1 MTDTANTAT
10 NVEDLM
16 KRVRS
21 EVALQKIR
29 SEKATGTDS
38 GTRFNDLD
46 GLPIYPNTPV
56 SLPRLPRSDSYVP
69 DKPGYVLADF
79 LVYHDVEFVRS
90 AYRGL
95 LRREPDANGF
105 AHHLELLRS
114 GQLNKAEILSA
125 LRYSTEGKACGVKV
139 LGLLRPPLLLT
150 VARIP
155 LVRFAVRLFNFIVGM
170 PAIFRNRERFER
182 DTVRWQHDQS
192 ARINVLASQIEIA
205 IGQAQLALAER
216 DSRLDHRI
224 QQLFC
229 LKSTVDGVSRELAAK
244 AGKAE
249 IDVLATNLAEM
260 TNHVEKSM
268 TKKATLAQVGAL
280 ENRIVEKI
288 LSLSKGLERKADSE
302 RLTQLTNHLVDL
314 VQSKADSAILA
325 ETVTRFDDSLARK
338 ATVALVEELARRIEE
353 ESFSL
358 SRELET
364 KADNERLTQHLSDL
378 EQSKTE
384 VANLASAVTRFEESL
399 AQRAK
404 IAQVEELARRIEEES
419 FSLSR
424 ELETKADNERLT
436 QHLSDLEQSKTEVAN
451 LASAV
456 TRFEESL
463 AQRAKIAQVEE
474 LARRTEEDI
483 FSLTRGLEGKAEE
496 EQMKAFAAHT
506 KADAVTIQQ
515 AAMEI
520 RQQIF
525 DLQHDILDQKR
536 RLAKLFEEI
545 RNHLPEATSIEQ
557 VQELMA
563 EEDRLLDAF
572 YASFEDQFRGS
583 REDIKQRVS
592 VYLPV
597 VKEVKAGT
605 KRAPILDIGCGR
617 GEWLELLREND
628 LVASGVDMN
637 RVMISRCKDLG
648 LEVAE
653 ADAIAY
659 LGNLK
664 ANSLGAVTG
673 IHIIE
678 HIPFKRLV
686 ALFDEALRVL
696 KPGGVA
702 IFETPN
708 PENLSVGAFS
718 FYYDPTHLNPLPPE
732 PMRFVMAARGFRRI
746 EIMRL
751 HPKPESSWLKEGAA
765 QVQQIVNDLMFG
777 ALDYSLVA
785 YKA

>member
-10 NVEDLM
+10 DVEGLM

-21 EVALQKIR
+21 EVALQR
-29 SEKATGTDS
+29 NRAEKATGTDCRARS
-38 GTRFNDLD
+38 TDLD
-46 GLPIYPNTPV
+46 GLPIYPNGPV
-56 SLPRLPRSDSYVP
+56 SLPRLPRSDSYVA
-69 DKPGYVLADF
+69 DKPEYFLEDF

-125 LRYSTEGKACGVKV
+125 LRYSIEGKACGVKV
-139 LGLLRPPLLLT
+139 RGLLDPSLFLT
-150 VARIP
+150 VERIPLVRFAVP
-155 LVRFAVRLFNFIVGM
+155 LVRFAVRLFYFIVGM
-170 PAIFRNRERFER
+170 PLVFRNRERFER

-192 ARINVLASQIEIA
+192 ARVNVLASQIEIA

-229 LKSTVDGVSRELAAK
+229 LKSTVDGVVCELAAK

-249 IDVLATNLAEM
+249 MDVLATNLAEM
-260 TNHVEKSM
+260 TIHVEKSM
-268 TKKATLAQVGAL
+268 AKKATGARVDAL
-280 ENRIVEKI
+280 ESQAVEKM
-288 LSLSKGLERKADSE
+288 LSLSKGLERKADSDS
-302 RLTQLTNHLVDL
+302 LTQLTNHLVDL

-338 ATVALVEELARRIEE
+338 ATVALVEELARR
-353 ESFSL
+353 
-358 SRELET
+358 
-364 KADNERLTQHLSDL
+364 
-378 EQSKTE
+378 
-384 VANLASAVTRFEESL
+384 
-399 AQRAK
+399 
-404 IAQVEELARRIEEES
+404 
-419 FSLSR
+419 
-424 ELETKADNERLT
+424 
-436 QHLSDLEQSKTEVAN
+436 
-451 LASAV
+451 
-456 TRFEESL
+456 
-463 AQRAKIAQVEE
+463 
-474 LARRTEEDI
+474 TEEDI
-483 FSLTRGLEGKAEE
+483 FSLTRRLEGKAEE

-525 DLQHDILDQKR
+525 DLQHDIIDQKR
-536 RLAKLFEEI
+536 RFAKLFEEI

-557 VQELMA
+557 GQELMA

-637 RVMISRCKDLG
+637 RVMISRCKELG

-653 ADAIAY
+653 ADAIAH

-664 ANSLGAVTG
+664 ADSLGAVTG

-686 ALFDEALRVL
+686 ALFDEVLRVL

-732 PMRFVMAARGFRRI
+732 PMRFVMEARGFCRI

-777 ALDYSLVA
+777 AQDYSLVA